1 METNKPRRGRRPAS
15 VEVVTVQGQILR
27 EARRA
32 RKIRGV
38 DMVRL
43 LEQVGVSISA
53 ALLYSI
59 ERNIVRPEPHVAR
72 AMASCYGLD
81 YDSIIVKAADPLE
94 PTSEEIAAKIA
105 EIEKLI
111 EGIILERQQD
121 GTPGK

>member
-59 ERNIVRPEPHVAR
+59 ERNIARPEPHVAR

-81 YDSIIVKAADPLE
+81 YESIIVKAAEPLE
-94 PTSEEIAAKIA
+94 PTPEDIAAKIA

-121 GTPGK
+121 GTQGK